1 MCCWL
6 PSVTAASIILP
17 RIKSYCTTDAGDQI
31 HCNYSHENN
40 SLLPY
45 CTLYKDHSFQLQPQE
60 QCITWNRGVSSA
72 LTFFAASPVLRQA
85 FGTRLCVYV
94 DLGITPP
101 THPILTTW
109 KINYKHKMALVFH
122 KRLKASRSVLSS
134 PSLVRQL
141 AIGEMIRKGEVEWF
155 LIFSGSNSNRD
166 YDMIVIGGG
175 SGGLAC
181 SKEGIYTIGVIF
193 VWYLCL
199 YQIKLC
205 QAYVFL

>member
-1 MCCWL
+1 MFYSCINN
-6 PSVTAASIILP
+6 VIP

-40 SLLPY
+40 SLLQY

-60 QCITWNRGVSSA
+60 QCITWNREYLQHWPFLLLLRFCSRHFWYQIMSMWTWVSLRP
-72 LTFFAASPVLRQA
+72 LT
-85 FGTRLCVYV
+85 
-94 DLGITPP
+94 
-101 THPILTTW
+101 PILTTW

>member
-1 MCCWL
+1 MQGIRF
-6 PSVTAASIILP
+6 TAIIHMKIILCFHIVLCI
-17 RIKSYCTTDAGDQI
+17 RIIHSSYNLRSNA
-31 HCNYSHENN
+31 SHETD
-40 SLLPY
+40 SIFSTDPRTDL
-45 CTLYKDHSFQLQPQE
+45 
-60 QCITWNRGVSSA
+60 
-72 LTFFAASPVLRQA
+72 FAPSPVLRQTFLVPDYA
-85 FGTRLCVYV
+85 YV

-101 THPILTTW
+101 THSYRLTTW

-181 SKEGIYTIGVIF
+181 SKEGIYTIVVIF

>member
-1 MCCWL
+1 MQGIR
-6 PSVTAASIILP
+6 STAIIHMKIILCFHIVLCI
-17 RIKSYCTTDAGDQI
+17 RIIHSSYNLRSNA
-31 HCNYSHENN
+31 SHETEEYLQHWPFLLLLRFCGRHLVPDYAYMWTWV
-40 SLLPY
+40 SLRP
-45 CTLYKDHSFQLQPQE
+45 
-60 QCITWNRGVSSA
+60 
-72 LTFFAASPVLRQA
+72 LT
-85 FGTRLCVYV
+85 
-94 DLGITPP
+94 
-101 THPILTTW
+101 PILTTW

-181 SKEGIYTIGVIF
+181 SKEGIYTIVVIF